1 MKKNK
6 LAIALAAAMTV
17 ALMGSCAGTGDPT
30 TSGGASGGTG
40 GSAFDT
46 TQAIHVYSREAGS
59 GTRSAFTE
67 LVGLEEEDA
76 DGNTTDLTTEEAAT
90 ANNTQV
96 MMTSIASDPYA
107 IGYISLGSLN
117 EEVKAIKVD
126 GVEATA
132 ENVKSGTYAISR
144 PFNIATKGEA
154 QGLTKDFIDFIM
166 SKEGQDIIVAEGYIA
181 VVENAA
187 AFQGTLPEGK
197 IVVGGSSSVS
207 PVMEKLIEAYQKL
220 NTKATIDILTSDSTG
235 GMNNTMEGTYDI
247 GMASREL
254 KESETA
260 SLTGIQIAQDGIA
273 VIVNNQN
280 TIDNMTMEQ
289 IKNIYTGSAATWD
302 KVA

>member
-30 TSGGASGGTG
+30 TSGGASGGST
-40 GSAFDT
+40 FDT
-46 TQAIHVYSREAGS
+46 TQAVHVYTREAGS

-107 IGYISLGSLN
+107 IGYISLGSLSD
-117 EEVKAIKVD
+117 EVKAVSID
-126 GVEATA
+126 GVAPTA
-132 ENVKSGTYAISR
+132 DNVKSGNYAISR
-144 PFNIATKGEA
+144 PFNIATNGEA
-154 QGLTKDFIDFIM
+154 QGLAKDFIDFIL
-166 SKEGQDIIVAEGYIA
+166 SQEGQNIITEEGYIS
-181 VVENAA
+181 VVDNAT
-187 AFQGTLPEGK
+187 AFQSTLPEGS

-207 PVMEKLIEAYQKL
+207 PVMEKLAEAYEAL
-220 NTKATIDILTSDSTG
+220 NANANIDVMTTDSTA

-280 TIDNMTMEQ
+280 TVENLTMAQ
-289 IKNIYTGSAATWD
+289 VKDIYTGTATAWNN
-302 KVA
+302 VA